1 MAGRLEGKVAI
12 VTGGASGIGAATA
25 RMMAQEGAQVLV
37 SDINGEGADA
47 VAAEIDSAGGVAAGT
62 RADMGEHDEIE
73 AMVELAV
80 ATFGGLDV
88 LFNNAAAMDQVRRDV
103 PLLEMPLDAWE
114 RQLRVNLTGPMLASR
129 FSIPHMI
136 RRGGGSIVHTASVSG
151 MRGQDGYSGYNAS
164 KAGLA
169 GLSRSIAVTY
179 GKEGIR
185 SNAIAPGVTLSAHV
199 RSRFDE
205 AMNELWLSH
214 TMVPDLG
221 RPEDQAAAVVFLA
234 SDEARFITGQLLPVD
249 GGLTVHLP
257 IVPQMRAAGRTQPA
271 APRG

>member
-1 MAGRLEGKVAI
+1 MAGRLENKVAI

-25 RMMAQEGAQVLV
+25 RMMAREGARVLV
-37 SDINGEGADA
+37 SDIDGDGAQA
-47 VAAEIDSAGGVAAGT
+47 LAAEIVDADGVAAGM
-62 RADMGEHDEIE
+62 RADMGEQEEIE

-88 LFNNAAAMDQVRRDV
+88 LSNNAAAMDQVPRDV
-103 PLLEMPLDAWE
+103 PLVDMPIDAWE

-129 FSIPHMI
+129 FAIPHMI

-169 GLSRSIAVTY
+169 GLSRAIAVTY
-179 GKEGIR
+179 GKQGIR
-185 SNAIAPGVTLSAHV
+185 SNAIAPGLTLSPYVSGRLDDAT
-199 RSRFDE
+199 R
-205 AMNELWLSH
+205 ELWTSH
-214 TMVPDLG
+214 TMVPELG

-234 SDEARFITGQLLPVD
+234 SDEARFVTGQILPVD

-257 IVPQMRAAGRTQPA
+257 VIPQMRSRANEPA
-271 APRG
+271 S